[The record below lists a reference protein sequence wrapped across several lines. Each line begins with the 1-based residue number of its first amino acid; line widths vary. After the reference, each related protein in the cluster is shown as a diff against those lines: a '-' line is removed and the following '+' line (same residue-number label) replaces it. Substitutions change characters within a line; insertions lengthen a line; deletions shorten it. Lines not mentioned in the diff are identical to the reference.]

1 MRETVETTCRH
12 LRRADV
18 DNRAAFTEWVET
30 RGSTNAARPALDE
43 LVRWMRGRRS
53 RFIN

>member
-12 LRRADV
+12 LARADV

-30 RGSTNAARPALDE
+30 RSSTTAARPALDD
-43 LVRWMRGRRS
+43 LVAWMRSRYSRRD
-53 RFIN
+53 